1 MEKDYSYL
9 EGKRFMY
16 DTRNYSKP
24 AQVLYADY
32 EIGLTCINVNDPDNY
47 LICLNGPSSPNPITP
62 SRIHWGNIW
71 GEFVTRI
78 GRGQFKADEGKEIL
92 ETYGVVYDGDKEG
105 PDSSVCAFGQ

>member
-1 MEKDYSYL
+1 MKDYSYL

-16 DTRNYSKP
+16 NNWNYSKP

-32 EIGLTCINVNDPDNY
+32 EIGLTCVNVNNPDNY

-62 SRIHWGNIW
+62 SRIHWEAIW
-71 GEFVTRI
+71 NAFVTHI
-78 GRGQFKADEGKEIL
+78 ERGKFRAEEGNKIL
-92 ETYGVVYDGDKEG
+92 EKYGIVYDGVKEG